1 MPIRRYDAATVQ
13 KSVKTDAGFL
23 KAPARLTRVG
33 VFDYRE
39 PGGKVRRELRLP
51 EEVFSAD
58 SLDSFQLVPLTN
70 NHPSIDDGKVT
81 SKNAG
86 LLQVGT
92 VGQDVARDGSFVAA
106 TVLVTDA
113 KAIEQIES
121 GKVELSCGYFC
132 DLEPAAGV
140 WQDDAGVVHPYDA
153 IQRNI
158 RGNHVALVA
167 MGRAGKEVRLLLD
180 SQDAMRVECD
190 KQEQGQP
197 AKEDIKPMEKLTLDG
212 IEVELSTTAKSIVT
226 KALDTAA
233 AAVEKLTARAD
244 TAEARAT
251 ELAAKLEVAT
261 SPAATQAAVQARV
274 ALETKAA
281 EHGIKADGL
290 SDDEVRK
297 QVIAKLSP
305 GLALEGK
312 SAEYLAAAY
321 DAVLAIPSNP
331 AAVQMKS
338 KLDSAPAVSANLD
351 PRAEYTKAFFGQKK

>member
-33 VFDYRE
+33 VFDYQE

-121 GKVELSCGYFC
+121 GRSSF
-132 DLEPAAGV
+132 
-140 WQDDAGVVHPYDA
+140 
-153 IQRNI
+153 
-158 RGNHVALVA
+158 
-167 MGRAGKEVRLLLD
+167 RAGTSAIWNPRPVCGKTTPALLTHMTPSKETFEAITLRLW
-180 SQDAMRVECD
+180 RW
-190 KQEQGQP
+190 
-197 AKEDIKPMEKLTLDG
+197 
-212 IEVELSTTAKSIVT
+212 
-226 KALDTAA
+226 AA
-233 AAVEKLTARAD
+233 PVKRFD
-244 TAEARAT
+244 CC
-251 ELAAKLEVAT
+251 
-261 SPAATQAAVQARV
+261 
-274 ALETKAA
+274 
-281 EHGIKADGL
+281 
-290 SDDEVRK
+290 
-297 QVIAKLSP
+297 
-305 GLALEGK
+305 
-312 SAEYLAAAY
+312 
-321 DAVLAIPSNP
+321 
-331 AAVQMKS
+331 
-338 KLDSAPAVSANLD
+338 
-351 PRAEYTKAFFGQKK
+351 